1 MKARSAFALAV
12 GATLGAAGALAQM
25 TSQDVAPQ
33 NASNTEQTAAPR
45 AETRSLASGGGNVVF
60 IDPATGK
67 IRQPSAAEIG
77 RLIAPPAGKAF
88 ARPPLTTK
96 TGPGGGVGVVL
107 DDSFDSYVIATKQP
121 NGTVAIGCVSGEKK
135 AADAVSSGVSPA
147 HNIGAHGPL
156 DVR

>member
-1 MKARSAFALAV
+1 MKARSAFALAI
-12 GATLGAAGALAQM
+12 GATLGAVGALAQM

-45 AETRSLASGGGNVVF
+45 AETRSVASGGGNVVF

-67 IRQPSAAEIG
+67 IRQPNAAEIG

-96 TGPGGGVGVVL
+96 TGPGGAVGVVL
-107 DDSFDSYVIATKQP
+107 DDSFDSYVVATKQLD
-121 NGTVAIGCVSGEKK
+121 GTVAIGCVTGGEK
-135 AADAVSSGVSPA
+135 AAEAVSSGVNAA
-147 HNIGAHGPL
+147 HSIGALGPL
-156 DVR
+156 DAR